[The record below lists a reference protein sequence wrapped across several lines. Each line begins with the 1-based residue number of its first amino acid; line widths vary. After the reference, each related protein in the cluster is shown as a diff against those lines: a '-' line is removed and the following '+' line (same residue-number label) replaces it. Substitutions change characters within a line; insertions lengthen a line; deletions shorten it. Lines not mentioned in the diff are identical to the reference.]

1 MLPPA
6 ALAIIA
12 DLVRAAPPL
21 TPEQLSCWRP
31 VIVPAAPAAQ
41 APAA

>member
-12 DLVRAAPPL
+12 ELVDAAPPL
-21 TPEQLSCWRP
+21 TPAQQRTLQR
-31 VIVPAAPAAQ
+31 IFTAPATPQ